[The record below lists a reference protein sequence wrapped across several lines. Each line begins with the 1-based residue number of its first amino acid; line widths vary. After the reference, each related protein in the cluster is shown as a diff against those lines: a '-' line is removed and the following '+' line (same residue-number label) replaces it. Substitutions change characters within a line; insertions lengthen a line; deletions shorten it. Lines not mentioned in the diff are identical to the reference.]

1 MTIYIREV
9 SSMKLILEK
18 WKAYVQDCDNAK
30 GEDGDAVV
38 KKTETGEIES
48 CHSSKEKADDAVKA
62 RYANYKNE
70 VSDEEEDVIEEM
82 SSMGGGS
89 VQGYVGSPISDKKT
103 VDEFNKSEEE
113 ISKLKGKKLAEMFS
127 TSTQMGGVPQ
137 SKVSP
142 EEEHEGHV
150 ERSKHQGLKNVM
162 ESDDDTQEPQG
173 ESDDDTAGVK
183 WKLSDFA
190 DNPRT
195 AARVFDVLADIN
207 GKFDDKKLQ
216 AAVLTDKTAE
226 SRLSVMTNK
235 FGYDSDLLEKIKNN
249 DKSAL
254 SKYYQFLINEFLFW
268 IALNPMSSAQQYSGR
283 SAMLSGPT
291 KDLAFGLVSQYIS
304 NPNKNNPRAKGQRL
318 ADQAKYYKLD
328 PDLDPSLYEL
338 PGGIA

>member
-1 MTIYIREV
+1 MD
-9 SSMKLILEK
+9 MKLILEK

-38 KKTETGEIES
+38 KKSETGEVES

-70 VSDEEEDVIEEM
+70 VCGDDDDVIEEM

-142 EEEHEGHV
+142 EDEHEGHV
-150 ERSKHQGLKNVM
+150 ERSKHQCLKNVM
-162 ESDDDTQEPQG
+162 ESDEATQQPQG
-173 ESDDDTAGVK
+173 ELSGDDTGIK

-190 DNPRT
+190 DNPRN
-195 AARVFDVLADIN
+195 ASRMFDVLSDVEENIGAAQ
-207 GKFDDKKLQ
+207 LRQ
-216 AAVLTDKTAE
+216 AVLADNSAE
-226 SRLSVMTNK
+226 NRVKVMNSK
-235 FGYDSDLLEKIKNN
+235 FGYPSDLLEKIENN
-249 DKSAL
+249 DKEAIK
-254 SKYYQFLINEFLFW
+254 KYYQFLINEFLFW
-268 IALNPMSSAQQYSGR
+268 IALNPMSSAQQYAQR
-283 SAMLSGPT
+283 HVMLSKPT
-291 KDLAFGLVSQYIS
+291 RDLAYGLVSQYVS
-304 NPNKNNPRAKGQRL
+304 DPNKNNPKAKGKKL
-318 ADQAKYYKLD
+318 ADQASGYKLEK
-328 PDLDPSLYEL
+328 DLDAALYEL
-338 PGGIA
+338 PEE